1 MKRSVGER
9 VGHRLRGTL
18 RVVWSGVLAAWV
30 TVVMIAAGALAAE
43 LSASEILDRMTGTA
57 VLSGS
62 GQAELELVTENAR
75 GQQRANRLR
84 IFRME
89 ASSGATQQLLEY
101 LDPPDVRGTKFLSI
115 DEPDKPAQMWLY
127 LPALGRERRIAGSA
141 TQDQFMGTDFTYD
154 EIGGGTTYKEDYTA
168 QRLAD
173 TAVDGRA
180 AYVLKLTP
188 KSTDKKYSY
197 VQMWVWKETFLPLR
211 IDFFDRSG
219 RLEKQLLTADFRQD
233 EQGKWLPYR
242 ITMVNAKSKSKTLV
256 QLISQRSGA
265 VPDEY
270 FTLRYLRR

>member
-1 MKRSVGER
+1 M
-9 VGHRLRGTL
+9 
-18 RVVWSGVLAAWV
+18 GVLALG
-30 TVVMIAAGALAAE
+30 AGALAAE
-43 LSASEILDRMTGTA
+43 LSAAEILDRVTGTA

-75 GQQRANRLR
+75 GQQRTHRLR
-84 IFRME
+84 LFRME
-89 ASSGATQQLLEY
+89 AGGTTRQLLEY
-101 LDPPDVRGTKFLSI
+101 LEPADVRGTKFLSI
-115 DEPDKPAQMWLY
+115 DEPGQPAQMWLY

-154 EIGGGTTYKEDYTA
+154 EISGGATYKEDYTA
-168 QRLAD
+168 QRLPDA
-173 TAVDGRA
+173 AVDGRA

-188 KSTDKKYSY
+188 KSPDKKYGY

-219 RLEKQLLTADFRQD
+219 RLEKQLLAADFRQD

-242 ITMVNAKSKSKTLV
+242 LTMANAKTGTKTVV
-256 QLISQRSGA
+256 QLLSQRSGP